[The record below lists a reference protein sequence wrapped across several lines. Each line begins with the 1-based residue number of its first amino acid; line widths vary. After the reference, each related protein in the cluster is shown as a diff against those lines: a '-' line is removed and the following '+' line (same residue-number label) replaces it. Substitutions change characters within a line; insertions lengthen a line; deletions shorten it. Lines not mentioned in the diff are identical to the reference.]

1 MTNGSE
7 NKKTNSEIE
16 AQGINSSSL
25 PSAHLGSVRI
35 TNLGYS
41 KDVKEE
47 MIITTSSHDRTF
59 IIKEHVFIIL
69 KFHIFIK
76 IIFQIHFNSVS
87 SYDNVRMYTTTH
99 KLVSNEVMNEFF

>member
-16 AQGINSSSL
+16 AKGINSSP

-35 TNLGYS
+35 INLGYS

-69 KFHIFIK
+69 KF
-76 IIFQIHFNSVS
+76 
-87 SYDNVRMYTTTH
+87 
-99 KLVSNEVMNEFF
+99 E

>member
-16 AQGINSSSL
+16 AQGINSSPL

-59 IIKEHVFIIL
+59 IIKEHVFII
-69 KFHIFIK
+69 FVHEI
-76 IIFQIHFNSVS
+76 
-87 SYDNVRMYTTTH
+87 
-99 KLVSNEVMNEFF
+99 

>member
-16 AQGINSSSL
+16 AKGINSSPL

-35 TNLGYS
+35 IN
-41 KDVKEE
+41 E

>member
-1 MTNGSE
+1 MKPPLPIFYFILEASMTNGSE

-16 AQGINSSSL
+16 AKGINSSPL

-35 TNLGYS
+35 INLGYS

-59 IIKEHVFIIL
+59 INKRTRVHNIEI
-69 KFHIFIK
+69 
-76 IIFQIHFNSVS
+76 
-87 SYDNVRMYTTTH
+87 
-99 KLVSNEVMNEFF
+99 